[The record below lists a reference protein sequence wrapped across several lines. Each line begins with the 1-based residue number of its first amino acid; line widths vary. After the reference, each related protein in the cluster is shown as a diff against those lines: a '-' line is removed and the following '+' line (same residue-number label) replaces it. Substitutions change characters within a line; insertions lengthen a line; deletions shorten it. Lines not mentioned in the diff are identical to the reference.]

1 MPETT
6 VRSFKY
12 DMMSKYNFTYI
23 TQQMNCL
30 YWHSYVEVVLHKLF
44 SPNSVFLK

>member
-1 MPETT
+1 MKEIKYTSVLMPETT

-23 TQQMNCL
+23 TQQINCL
-30 YWHSYVEVVLHKLF
+30 YWHSYV
-44 SPNSVFLK
+44 